1 MRRSIKVAILLVI
14 AAAVSKRK
22 YPKAALIS
30 LLKRLIGYLA
40 SRAIATPT
48 PRLVAKAGATSQ
60 LGSLLKDLQ
69 CKKPLIVSDEV
80 LVKHGL
86 VKKCTDSLQEHGYG
100 SEIFD
105 KIEPNPTTHMI
116 EQGLEVYKAGNCDS
130 IIAVG
135 GGSPMDVAKI
145 IGAKVCNPRP
155 RIEDYQGFFQVNMA
169 GLGKDLPPLVAIPT
183 TAGTG
188 SEATVAAVITVKEE
202 NKKIAI
208 ADTGLV
214 PRVAILDPELLTK
227 LPKHIT
233 AATGMD
239 ALTHAIESYVSGWA
253 SSYTVECSLAATS
266 LIFKNIFA
274 SYSDGANL
282 DAREQM
288 LKASFQAGSAFTRA
302 NVGYVHAIAHQFGGM
317 FHTPHG
323 VANAMLLP
331 HVLEF
336 YLADEQDSGN
346 SHCTKLFCNLAVSA
360 GLAEESSATGE
371 FKHMRA
377 CADKFVDAVRD
388 LNAKMDIPLV
398 LKEMKASDV
407 KEVAVRA
414 LQEAH
419 GEQHSLFAKPMMY
432 TLDLGYP
439 VPKYMTQDECETLL
453 AKLLTQEE
461 RQGWKSA

>member
-1 MRRSIKVAILLVI
+1 MRKSVKVAILLVI

-22 YPKAALIS
+22 YPKATLTV
-30 LLKRLIGYLA
+30 LVKRLIGFLA
-40 SRAIATPT
+40 SRLIPM
-48 PRLVAKAGATSQ
+48 PKPQLVAKAGATSQ
-60 LGSLLKDLQ
+60 LGSFLKDLN

-86 VKKCTDSLQEHGYG
+86 VKKCTDSLEASGYG
-100 SEIFD
+100 SEVFD
-105 KIEPNPTTHMI
+105 KVEPNPTTHMI
-116 EQGLEVYKAGNCDS
+116 EQGLQVYKSGNCDS

-135 GGSPMDVAKI
+135 GGSPMDVAKV

-155 RIEDYQGFFQVNMA
+155 RIEDYQGFFQVNYA
-169 GLGKDLPPLVAIPT
+169 GFGKPLPPLIALPT

-214 PRVAILDPELLTK
+214 PRLAVLDPELLTG

-239 ALTHAIESYVSGWA
+239 ALTHAIESYLSGW
-253 SSYTVECSLAATS
+253 SSNYTIENSLAATS
-266 LIFKNIFA
+266 SIFKHILS
-274 SYSDGANL
+274 SYADGNNL
-282 DAREQM
+282 DARENM
-288 LKASFQAGSAFTRA
+288 LKASFQAGLAFTRA

-331 HVLEF
+331 HVLDF
-336 YLADEQDSGN
+336 YMAGDEENGDC
-346 SHCTKLFCNLAVSA
+346 HCTKLFSNLAAAA
-360 GLAEESSATGE
+360 GLTNGSLGAGNFNAMKAS
-371 FKHMRA
+371 
-377 CADKFVDAVRD
+377 ADKFVNSVRD
-388 LNAKMDIPLV
+388 LNAKMDIPVV

-419 GEQHSLFAKPMMY
+419 GEQHSFLSKPMMY
-432 TLDLGYP
+432 SLDLGYP
-439 VPKYMTQDECETLL
+439 VPKYMTQDDCEALI

-461 RQGWKSA
+461 RQVWKSV